1 MSNYNYKIGDKVI
14 CNNNPNAVII
24 DSYDY
29 QDRRYHVLRLQRD
42 NGCYIGQV
50 CMSDNELKIQ
60 QDRALFNN

>member
-1 MSNYNYKIGDKVI
+1 MSKYKIGDKVT

-29 QDRRYHVLRLQRD
+29 DGLRFHVLRLQRD
-42 NGCYIGQV
+42 NGGYIGQV

-60 QDRALFNN
+60 QDRATFNN